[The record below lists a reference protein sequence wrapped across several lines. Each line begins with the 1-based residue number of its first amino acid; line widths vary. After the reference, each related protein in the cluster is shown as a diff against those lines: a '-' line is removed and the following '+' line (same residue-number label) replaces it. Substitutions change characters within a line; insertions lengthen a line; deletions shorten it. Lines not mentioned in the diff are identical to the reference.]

1 MSQYPDLLNEI
12 AYPLEDGV
20 DQLLESN
27 GKIFIRA
34 NANQVV
40 VTFKHQNDT
49 NTTYATLATVPANT
63 GLVLDTVFPTKNGKI
78 KVTGGSAFIVV
89 FRD

>member
-1 MSQYPDLLNEI
+1 MQYPDLLNEFP
-12 AYPLEDGV
+12 YNLTDGV
-20 DQLLESN
+20 DQILESN

-49 NTTYATLATVPANT
+49 NATYATLATVPANT
-63 GLVLDTVFPTKNGKI
+63 GVLLDTVFPTKNGKI
-78 KVTGGSAFIVV
+78 KVTGGSAFIVL

>member
-1 MSQYPDLLNEI
+1 MQYPNLLNEFP
-12 AYPLEDGV
+12 YDLVDNV
-20 DQLLESN
+20 DQTLESN
-27 GKIFIRA
+27 GKIYIRA

-40 VTFKHQNDT
+40 VSFKHQNDA
-49 NTTYATLATVPANT
+49 NATYATLATVPANT
-63 GLVLDTVFPTKNGKI
+63 GMLLDTVFPTKNGKI